1 MHLLTIK
8 VFYDVNWIN
17 YPSIMQTMAAS
28 LLRFEKAVKL
38 TLTHQ

>member
-17 YPSIMQTMAAS
+17 YPNIMQTMTS